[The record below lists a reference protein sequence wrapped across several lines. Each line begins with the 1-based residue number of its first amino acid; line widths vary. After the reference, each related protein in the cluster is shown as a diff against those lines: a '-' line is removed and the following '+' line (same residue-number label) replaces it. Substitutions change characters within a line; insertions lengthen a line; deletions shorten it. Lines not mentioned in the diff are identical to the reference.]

1 MKIFK
6 ILSII
11 LIGIALVSC
20 GGSKKFKKNPIDD
33 IIKELPTDKP
43 YSIILNDMDVHG
55 SFFEHYFHQY
65 KIIKSDSAVQ
75 MGDSIVYLPTVTT
88 TDFMEVSESY
98 FKLHADDMG
107 MEIAARDENGK
118 LSKSTNPPGYSS
130 YVGNPRYGR
139 WEQRGGNSFWA
150 FYGQYAFMSS
160 MFNMMAYPV
169 RRSYYNDWRGNYYGT
184 GRTYYGPTSGTS
196 GRYYGTGSTYTRSTR
211 PNSTW
216 SRNNSRFKDK
226 VRSRTS
232 RSGSRYSG
240 SSSRSRG
247 GGYGK

>member
-1 MKIFK
+1 MRISKLLFF
-6 ILSII
+6 I
-11 LIGIALVSC
+11 LIGAALASC
-20 GGSKKFKKNPIDD
+20 GGKKFKKNPVDD
-33 IIKELPTDKP
+33 IIKNQPTNKAF
-43 YSIILNDMDVHG
+43 SIILNDMDVHG

-75 MGDSIVYLPTVTT
+75 VGDSTIYYPTETT
-88 TDFMEVSESY
+88 TEYVEVSENY

-107 MEIAARDENGK
+107 MEIAARDENGP
-118 LSKSTNPPGYSS
+118 LSKGTNPPGYSN
-130 YVGNPRYGR
+130 YVGNSRYGR

-196 GRYYGTGSTYTRSTR
+196 GRYYGTGSSYTRATR
-211 PNSTW
+211 PNSSW
-216 SRNNSRFKDK
+216 SRNTSRFKSR
-226 VRSRTS
+226 VQSRTS

-247 GGYGK
+247 GGFGK